1 MSKDGN
7 GLIELKD
14 SVLEQI
20 VRTLLLI
27 WPLGLSLR
35 YRAKDILESAI
46 WAAVRCTSVH
56 RACKD
61 MKNGPTGRTVR
72 EYLQKHKMRILR
84 SRIPELLKVVAS
96 NILRPG
102 KYKFA
107 IDLTLIPYHGEP
119 KEDTNEIVRSKAKQ
133 GTTHFHGYASLYVI
147 KHNKRVTLDIV
158 SIQKNTPMA
167 WVVARFIQTIK
178 KEGYEIKLLCLDKG
192 FYQARVLK
200 FLQKRK
206 IPTIIPAVPRGR
218 SGGIRKKFGTSRS
231 YRTRYTLRSWKY
243 DCEVTFDLYVIKKYC
258 KKRYGR
264 SGTKVFSYVVLNT
277 KIAVESVFEVY
288 RKRFGIESSYR
299 LMNSC
304 RVRTSSRDPTYRLY
318 LVFLSFL
325 IMNYW
330 IVSQWLYISEPRR
343 GGRRVLKDEL
353 TLFTFRMQLDRALEK
368 TYGLKRFLINP
379 EWKIYPSGR

>member
-1 MSKDGN
+1 M
-7 GLIELKD
+7 
-14 SVLEQI
+14 
-20 VRTLLLI
+20 LI
-27 WPLGLSLR
+27 WPPGLTPR
-35 YRAKDILESAI
+35 YRVKDILGSAI

-61 MKNGPTGRTVR
+61 MKSGPTGRTVR

-84 SRIPELLKVVAS
+84 SEIPVLLQVVAS

-119 KEDTNEIVRSKAKQ
+119 KKDTNEIVRSKAKH

-147 KHNKRVTLDIV
+147 KHNKRVTLDVV
-158 SIQKNTPMA
+158 SIQKNTPMV
-167 WVVARFIQTIK
+167 WVVARFLRTIK
-178 KEGYEIKLLCLDKG
+178 KEGYDIKLLCLDKG

-206 IPTIIPAVPRGR
+206 IPVIIPAVARGR
-218 SGGIRKKFGTSRS
+218 SGGIRNKFGTSRS

-243 DCEVTFDLYVIKKYC
+243 HCEVTFDLYVVKKYC
-258 KKRYGR
+258 KNRYGR
-264 SGTKVFSYVVLNT
+264 SGTKIFSYAVLNT
-277 KIAVESVFEVY
+277 KIAVESVFEEY

-318 LVFLSFL
+318 LVFLTFL

-330 IVSQWLYISEPRR
+330 IASQWLYISEPRR
-343 GGRRVLKDEL
+343 GGRIVHKDEL
-353 TLFTFRMQLDRALEK
+353 ALSTFRTLLDSALK
-368 TYGLKRFLINP
+368 KIFGLKVFLICP
-379 EWKIYPSGR
+379 KWKIQPSGI